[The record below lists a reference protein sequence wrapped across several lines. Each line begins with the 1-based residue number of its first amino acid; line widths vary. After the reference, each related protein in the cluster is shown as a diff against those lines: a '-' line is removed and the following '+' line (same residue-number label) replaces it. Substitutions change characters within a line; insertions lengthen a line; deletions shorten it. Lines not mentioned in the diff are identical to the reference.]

1 MIYGSDAGFEPP
13 TPSDKQERIN
23 NILTEIA
30 QLENER
36 FNLRMEKEDVLAAVG
51 ASAFLTYGIKD
62 AIRERYK
69 SEDDRMADLIRSYHE
84 ALADLGF
91 NT

>member
-23 NILTEIA
+23 SILSEIA
-30 QLENER
+30 QLKNER
-36 FNLRMEKEDVLAAVG
+36 FNLRMEKEDVLAAVDD
-51 ASAFLTYGIKD
+51 AAFLTYGIKD

-84 ALADLGF
+84 ALADLGV
-91 NT
+91 NR